1 MGTEGVDFEVLARGD
16 EEKEGVEGVGGGADA
31 CGKKIR
37 SRDWVWVTTEG
48 PTSVKEFLFLE
59 PS

>member
-1 MGTEGVDFEVLARGD
+1 MGTEGVDFEVLAKGD

-37 SRDWVWVTTEG
+37 SRD
-48 PTSVKEFLFLE
+48 
-59 PS
+59 